1 MQSAFFLFAFWDC
14 RFLFAQ
20 TSSQWYSLPKVI
32 RIAGSFLSPSSQFGS
47 LPKAYHFVIGF
58 VATIGASLEEFAA
71 DVRAVLEAKLK
82 NL

>member
-1 MQSAFFLFAFWDC
+1 M
-14 RFLFAQ
+14 R
-20 TSSQWYSLPKVI
+20 
-32 RIAGSFLSPSSQFGS
+32 
-47 LPKAYHFVIGF
+47 GF

>member
-1 MQSAFFLFAFWDC
+1 VAGVSEQKKIGQQL
-14 RFLFAQ
+14 
-20 TSSQWYSLPKVI
+20 KVD
-32 RIAGSFLSPSSQFGS
+32 RNSRL
-47 LPKAYHFVIGF
+47 